1 MGTCPWQSELAR
13 PLCSAP
19 SEGRTARLWSDA
31 SLARGVELLGG
42 SGVSHEGH
50 RRGARRCGR
59 PLLLAPIPALWL
71 DGRRGAVW
79 EVTGVPRVA
88 EASAPPSRGRGL
100 SAWGSTPVG
109 QGALGRAGN
118 VRRLGLSPAC
128 AWARAS
134 GRPGPSPAPGSPRLA
149 PPALH
154 LPTHPRGGPW
164 GAVGGLCVESPKRA
178 LVGLTAPSP
187 AVPGC
192 GLNDNPIPCPLRR
205 VEAQRL
211 SP

>member
-71 DGRRGAVW
+71 DGRRGAVR

-88 EASAPPSRGRGL
+88 EASGPPSRGRGL

-109 QGALGRAGN
+109 QGALSRAGN

-128 AWARAS
+128 CAAR
-134 GRPGPSPAPGSPRLA
+134 GRGRQDGPAPPQTRK
-149 PPALH
+149 PPSGTARPASSH
-154 LPTHPRGGPW
+154 ASPW

-178 LVGLTAPSP
+178 LVGLMAPFP
-187 AVPGC
+187 AVPVC
-192 GLNDNPIPCPLRR
+192 GLNDNPIPCLLRR

>member
-50 RRGARRCGR
+50 CRGARRCGR

-71 DGRRGAVW
+71 DGRRGAVR

-109 QGALGRAGN
+109 QGALSRAGN

-128 AWARAS
+128 CAARGRGRQDGPTPPQTRKPPSGTARPAS
-134 GRPGPSPAPGSPRLA
+134 SHASPWGAVGD
-149 PPALH
+149 
-154 LPTHPRGGPW
+154 RGGPW
-164 GAVGGLCVESPKRA
+164 GACAWSPRNEPWS
-178 LVGLTAPSP
+178 G
-187 AVPGC
+187 
-192 GLNDNPIPCPLRR
+192 
-205 VEAQRL
+205 
-211 SP
+211 

>member
-71 DGRRGAVW
+71 DGRRGAVR

-128 AWARAS
+128 CAAR
-134 GRPGPSPAPGSPRLA
+134 GRGRQDGPTPPQRPEAPVWHRPPCISPRI
-149 PPALH
+149 PVGG
-154 LPTHPRGGPW
+154 RGGPVRGVPETSPGRANGPLPR
-164 GAVGGLCVESPKRA
+164 GAC
-178 LVGLTAPSP
+178 
-187 AVPGC
+187 
-192 GLNDNPIPCPLRR
+192 LRL
-205 VEAQRL
+205 E
-211 SP
+211 